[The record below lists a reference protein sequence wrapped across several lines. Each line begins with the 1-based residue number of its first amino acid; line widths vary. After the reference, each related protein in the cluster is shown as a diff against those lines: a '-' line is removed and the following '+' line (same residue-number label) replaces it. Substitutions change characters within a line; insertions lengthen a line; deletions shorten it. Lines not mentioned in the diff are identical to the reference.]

1 MTSRV
6 TVEALHEDLAVTFE
20 DRIDEIEV
28 LDDGTKIE
36 RWGSTVKK
44 YLVKD
49 GEKREF
55 SIWSKSQC
63 LYVGLVKGDE

>member
-20 DRIDEIEV
+20 ERIDETEV

-55 SIWSKSQC
+55 SIWDKSQR
-63 LYVGLVKGDE
+63 LYVGLVEGDE